1 MTIDDRRTPRLDA
14 LDGLVRL
21 SGYPFQVVSF
31 VDDDGYPVN
40 VAVDAEIDPDA
51 RTATFA
57 SPAGLDVPTDR
68 LVGLSGSHIR
78 PQPGYGYDERRHVTV
93 WGAVKPSSDGDGT
106 RLTMTAERAW
116 GWDEA
121 EVPFFEYSERSVG
134 QSRRYFD
141 ALTAERGSPVRPR
154 LSLGWLALRSTRL
167 PFLSATIV
175 PVVLGIAI
183 AASEGT
189 FDLLTAV
196 LTVIGAACVQ
206 LGLNIANDVFDS
218 VQGADELNVTPTQF
232 SGGSRVI
239 QYGLVSL
246 RRMAGLAAGF
256 YLAAAAIGLVLLA
269 LRPSA
274 ALLMIGVVGIL
285 VSLAYTAPPLKLV
298 YRGLGELVVAIGFG
312 PLMLLGAYVVQS
324 GGVVSREAVV
334 ASLPIA
340 LLVALILYVNEIP
353 DRRGDARAGKRTL
366 PVRLSRG
373 AVVVGYKVAAA
384 AAYVIV
390 AVGVVVGLLPIP
402 ALLALATV
410 PLALQVAR
418 GLEPN
423 YDNPYGLMA
432 VMGVNIKVHLYVG
445 LLLIGAYVA
454 VVVVRALA
462 PSIDLFVG

>member
-40 VAVDAEIDPDA
+40 VAIDAEIDPDA

-106 RLTMTAERAW
+106 RLTMSAERAW

-175 PVVLGIAI
+175 PVVLGIAM

-256 YLAAAAIGLVLLA
+256 YLAAAAI
-269 LRPSA
+269 
-274 ALLMIGVVGIL
+274 
-285 VSLAYTAPPLKLV
+285 
-298 YRGLGELVVAIGFG
+298 
-312 PLMLLGAYVVQS
+312 
-324 GGVVSREAVV
+324 
-334 ASLPIA
+334 
-340 LLVALILYVNEIP
+340 
-353 DRRGDARAGKRTL
+353 
-366 PVRLSRG
+366 
-373 AVVVGYKVAAA
+373 
-384 AAYVIV
+384 
-390 AVGVVVGLLPIP
+390 
-402 ALLALATV
+402 
-410 PLALQVAR
+410 
-418 GLEPN
+418 
-423 YDNPYGLMA
+423 
-432 VMGVNIKVHLYVG
+432 
-445 LLLIGAYVA
+445 
-454 VVVVRALA
+454 
-462 PSIDLFVG
+462 